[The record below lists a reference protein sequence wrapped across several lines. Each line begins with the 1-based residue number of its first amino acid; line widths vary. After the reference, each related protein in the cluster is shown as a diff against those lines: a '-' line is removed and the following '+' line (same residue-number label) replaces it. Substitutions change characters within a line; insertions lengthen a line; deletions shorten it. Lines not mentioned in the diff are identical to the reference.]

1 MNTDSIRLR
10 LPVNSVNSAVNNAV
24 NNAVNTAVNEVSN
37 QTARAML
44 RLVPNI
50 DSQSSLDKKGF
61 SIFIGSVFGAGL
73 LALLMINTAANQD
86 AFILADLK
94 DQLSIATEQREATL
108 KELQR
113 VAAPD
118 NLAKSAQKIGMIPG
132 TTPKFLYLPEANV
145 DANPDSNGNL
155 PALNINPAADSS
167 KSSTEIPNTNK
178 SGIR

>member
-10 LPVNSVNSAVNNAV
+10 LPVNSVNSAV

-50 DSQSSLDKKGF
+50 DSQRSLDKKGF

-132 TTPKFLYLPEANV
+132 TTPKFLFLPEANV
-145 DANPDSNGNL
+145 DANGNL
-155 PALNINPAADSS
+155 PASNINPAADSF

-178 SGIR
+178 SEIR